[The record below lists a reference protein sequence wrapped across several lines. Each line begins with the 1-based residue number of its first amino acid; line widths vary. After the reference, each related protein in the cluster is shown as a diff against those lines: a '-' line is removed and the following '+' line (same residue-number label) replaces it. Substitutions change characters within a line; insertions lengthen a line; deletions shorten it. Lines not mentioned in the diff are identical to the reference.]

1 MSRAASAAPAPGPPA
16 AQPATSRAVA
26 GCSITAPAGG
36 GGGEGVAAYD
46 ADVMPVLDR
55 FMAAASSLGDD
66 VAKPSTIVRDAFAGA
81 FPFITHCAR
90 CIYLQ
95 QRATADSARTDSSV
109 RQPYRHVLARRWP
122 EAAGS
127 LADPAALTHADACAG
142 QRQVLAAIAACSKP
156 DAAGLQQ
163 LVGPVGEQMQ
173 KVRLLTTDVHASA
186 VAELHACSVL
196 AAACSRMHIQAH
208 PLKPAANSLT

>member
-1 MSRAASAAPAPGPPA
+1 M
-16 AQPATSRAVA
+16 A

-36 GGGEGVAAYD
+36 GGGEGGAAYD

-55 FMAAASSLGDD
+55 FMAAASSLGED

-81 FPFITHCAR
+81 FVFHHSLRT
-90 CIYLQ
+90 LFLVT
-95 QRATADSARTDSSV
+95 TAFHSHT
-109 RQPYRHVLARRWP
+109 QHVLARGWP

-127 LADPAALTHADACAG
+127 LAHPAALTHADACAG

-163 LVGPVGEQMQ
+163 LVGPVGEQIQ

-186 VAELHACSVL
+186 VAKLHVCSMP
-196 AAACSRMHIQAH
+196 AAACSRIHIQAH
-208 PLKPAANSLT
+208 PLKPAANKLT